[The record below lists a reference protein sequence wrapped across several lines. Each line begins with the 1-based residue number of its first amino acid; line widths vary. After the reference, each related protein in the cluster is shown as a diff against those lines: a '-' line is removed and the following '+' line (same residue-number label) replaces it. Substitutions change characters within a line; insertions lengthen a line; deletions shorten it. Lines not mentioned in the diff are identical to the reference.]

1 MNLPHVADTDRFGA
15 LLAQAL
21 VEQRDEIAQR
31 GFYLALSGDLGA
43 GKTAL
48 IRSTL
53 RALGVTGPV
62 KSPTF
67 TLLEPYLL
75 LEPYV
80 VSSLNFYHFDFYRF
94 KEPEE
99 FTSAG
104 FREYFGPG
112 SICAVEWPER
122 ARGLLPEA
130 DLALALA
137 VVGEGRALEASAATE
152 LGATCLASLMK
163 RWATA
168 AAGDC

>member
-1 MNLPHVADTDRFGA
+1 MNLPHADDTDRFGA
-15 LLAQAL
+15 QLAAALLSH
-21 VEQRDEIAQR
+21 RDQVARR

-48 IRSTL
+48 IRAVL
-53 RALGVTGPV
+53 RALGVTGAV

-67 TLLEPYLL
+67 TL

-99 FTSAG
+99 FAAAG
-104 FREYFGPG
+104 FRELFGPG

-122 ARGLLPEA
+122 ARGLLPVP
-130 DLALALA
+130 DLALALE

-152 LGATCLASLMK
+152 LGATCLASLIK
-163 RWATA
+163 GWGTA